1 MIKKYILFILIILL
15 TNCSAPGT
23 ALLGPIFT
31 GATTQSVGRATLS
44 YGTNHIVKKVH
55 LNSKINKD
63 KSNKVVKKTENF
75 EIESTKVFELK
86 FHK

>member
-1 MIKKYILFILIILL
+1 MIKKYILLILTILL

-63 KSNKVVKKTENF
+63 KSNKIVKRVENF

>member
-44 YGTNHIVKKVH
+44 YGTNHIVKKIH

-63 KSNKVVKKTENF
+63 KSNKIVKKAENF

>member
-23 ALLGPIFT
+23 AILGPIFT

>member
-75 EIESTKVFELK
+75 EIESTKIFELK